1 MVLTL
6 KLWQVIVSEKTTWLF
21 IAGTDDRGLT
31 GFGEA
36 TANHH
41 IAEIIAQFNNA
52 IDIAARCDLGISAK
66 LAQIRCQIPG
76 KAGNAIAS
84 ACEQALL
91 DIQSQRGDQPLFAL
105 LGGHYRRTIPAY
117 ANINRGCISRTPEE
131 FATRALSAVEMG
143 YKAIKFAPFDGLQ
156 PIGLTSGE
164 SPALFAAGMARI
176 AAVAAA
182 VGGQARI
189 QIDCHARLHP
199 ADLDQLVDAL
209 LAHGVGWLEE
219 PITETP
225 ENYARLAEVSRQLA
239 PLECR
244 FAGAEQSETLAQF
257 AAFIQ
262 NRCYDV
268 VMPDIILAGG
278 LSEALAVGRLAAQ
291 FDIAVSPHNPC
302 GPILDVMSAHLAA
315 ATPIVESMERQIA
328 ESPLYEEIITSAHQF
343 HDGYYH
349 LADTAGSGVQLV
361 LDHPAIQQIRQAK
374 LPI

>member
-21 IAGTDDRGLT
+21 ISGTDDTGLT

-66 LAQIRCQIPG
+66 LAQIRRQIPG
-76 KAGNAIAS
+76 KAGKAIAS

-91 DIQSQRGDQPLFAL
+91 DIQSQRGGQPLFAL
-105 LGGHYRRTIPAY
+105 LGGRYREAIAAY

-131 FATRALSAVEMG
+131 FATRALSAVDMG

-164 SPALFAAGMARI
+164 SPALFVSGMARI

-189 QIDCHARLHP
+189 QIDCHARVHP
-199 ADLDQLVDAL
+199 ADLDQLIDAL
-209 LAHGVGWLEE
+209 MAHGVGWLEE
-219 PITETP
+219 PIAETP
-225 ENYARLAEVSRQLA
+225 ENYARLAEVSRQLT
-239 PLECR
+239 PLKCR

-278 LSEALAVGRLAAQ
+278 LTEALAVGRLAAQ

-302 GPILDVMSAHLAA
+302 GPIMDVMSAHLAA
-315 ATPIVESMERQIA
+315 ATPIVESMERQVA

-343 HDGYYH
+343 RDGHYY

-361 LDHPAIQQIRQAK
+361 LDHPAIQQIGQAK